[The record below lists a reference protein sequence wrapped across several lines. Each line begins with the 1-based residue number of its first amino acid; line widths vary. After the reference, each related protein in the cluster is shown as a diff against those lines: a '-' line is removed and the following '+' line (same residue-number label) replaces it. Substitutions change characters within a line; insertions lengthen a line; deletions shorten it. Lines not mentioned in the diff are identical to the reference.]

1 MIKQLLTLSMIVG
14 AVLMA
19 VNSFPSLMRPLAGI
33 YNLEI
38 MRHIIR

>member
-1 MIKQLLTLSMIVG
+1 MFKQLLALSMVVG

-19 VNSFPSLMRPLAGI
+19 VDSFPSLMRPLAEI
-33 YNLEI
+33 YNLDI